1 MRATSWLPK
10 PAWLPQLRCPT
21 LYCNLL
27 DRDDIE
33 VVSIVTPDHWHS
45 KIAIADMKAGKDL
58 YYEKPFTLTIDEG
71 KLIRSPA
78 PLAAP
83 CSPANNGRATKSWPR
98 AAAVGRPIIRLTTPW
113 QEVNILPG
121 RFHARESTKA
131 PRRQVDLRV
140 A

>member
-1 MRATSWLPK
+1 MKFRPLAFELEGDEGDVLAPK

-21 LYCNLL
+21 LYCKLL

-98 AAAVGRPIIRLTTPW
+98 AAAEGARLF
-113 QEVNILPG
+113 V
-121 RFHARESTKA
+121 
-131 PRRQVDLRV
+131 
-140 A
+140 